1 MAKKYRALGD
11 VGPWSKG
18 DIVGTLTEQQIQ
30 NLVAERLIEEI
41 KDDKPTTTAKK
52 AKEVADNG

>member
-1 MAKKYRALGD
+1 MADKKYRALGD

-18 DIVGTLTEQQIQ
+18 DIVGDLTEQQVQ
-30 NLVAERLIEEI
+30 HLVAERLIEEI
-41 KDDKPTTTAKK
+41 KDNKPATKK